1 MISKNDESDGA
12 TPPVK
17 KEPRGAAAAA
27 PSTPTPVVDAHFN
40 LMEAIRN
47 AGGAQKAKL
56 RHSQEPTK
64 QGRADST
71 KPNSASGGPQNFI
84 DDLHSKLQMRR
95 KGISGARENAD
106 QPANVIDRLS
116 ALIPPPPPKMQMDA
130 SASGESNDEEDW
142 D

>member
-1 MISKNDESDGA
+1 MLVRKDDESDGA
-12 TPPVK
+12 TPVK
-17 KEPRGAAAAA
+17 KEPRT
-27 PSTPTPVVDAHFN
+27 PIPPTTPTPVDAHFN

-56 RHSQEPTK
+56 RHSEPK
-64 QGRADST
+64 QGRTDST
-71 KPNSASGGPQNFI
+71 KPSASTGAGPQNFI

-106 QPANVIDRLS
+106 QPGNVIDRLS
-116 ALIPPPPPKMQMDA
+116 ALIPPPPPKMAQEA
-130 SASGESNDEEDW
+130 SASESNDEEDW